1 MLTEKDI
8 SVLIDFLNSNEVV
21 KFQFDENYQSI
32 YSLEKMNDDLNYQ
45 NLVYPYVRLNNY
57 KNTTSRL
64 DIVEKTNNKHLNNLE
79 TKLSLKSIL
88 YRLAKGDT
96 LIMDKVDLFN
106 QNVRSFCYDLS
117 YGLNAKVTANLY
129 YTYRNNKG
137 INLHFDQHDVLVI
150 QIHGQKKWHI
160 IKNFKE
166 DNVEKIN
173 YSTKPNLDSDGVI
186 IETILLEEGD
196 FLIVPKGFWHYTQT
210 TEDQSS
216 LHIAFGLTPPN
227 IHNFLNEYINQKM
240 GSYMQKNIY
249 NLDENKY
256 KSVIEELIIEL
267 NKLFGEKNTSVNYS
281 NFIKMYRNQY
291 SKIELI

>member
-64 DIVEKTNNKHLNNLE
+64 DIIEKTNNKHLNNLE

-106 QNVRSFCYDLS
+106 QNVRSFCY
-117 YGLNAKVTANLY
+117 
-129 YTYRNNKG
+129 
-137 INLHFDQHDVLVI
+137 F
-150 QIHGQKKWHI
+150 
-160 IKNFKE
+160 
-166 DNVEKIN
+166 
-173 YSTKPNLDSDGVI
+173 
-186 IETILLEEGD
+186 
-196 FLIVPKGFWHYTQT
+196 
-210 TEDQSS
+210 
-216 LHIAFGLTPPN
+216 
-227 IHNFLNEYINQKM
+227 
-240 GSYMQKNIY
+240 
-249 NLDENKY
+249 
-256 KSVIEELIIEL
+256 
-267 NKLFGEKNTSVNYS
+267 
-281 NFIKMYRNQY
+281 
-291 SKIELI
+291 

>member
-64 DIVEKTNNKHLNNLE
+64 DIIEKTNNKHLNNLE

-166 DNVEKIN
+166 DNYQER
-173 YSTKPNLDSDGVI
+173 YDDGSQ
-186 IETILLEEGD
+186 EGD